1 MIITDRPRSDVVMDL
16 DSKVNKS
23 TLKLTINSDLSHK
36 WLYAWLRHKHM
47 QYELGRISIA
57 ICVSGRRLSTRRYIS
72 TIEPKRTLSGTWG
85 PKTLRSFTPSYCGPC
100 SKSQIEYLRACAVS
114 LANICNN
121 WRRTSWKSI
130 AYATWHGCI
139 LASLLQLDNELL
151 SKRTRNWLR
160 KNDEPSAPRTET
172 SWMLKGCYYQRKPM
186 RCLWRRTYVSIPGR
200 RQLLRTP
207 REITMRTWIDWMR
220 SKTSV
225 PLRRLD
231 PRLSY
236 TWLGTVQ
243 GKVISTW
250 YAIFD
255 EQTSEKSFDYDI
267 IYKSWNPH
275 K

>member
-130 AYATWHGCI
+130 TCT
-139 LASLLQLDNELL
+139 NF
-151 SKRTRNWLR
+151 TRVHTGYL
-160 KNDEPSAPRTET
+160 
-172 SWMLKGCYYQRKPM
+172 GCYNSTTNYCRKGHATGFVRMTSLQRLELKLAECSRGVITNESPCDAYDGEPTFRSLEGDSYCEHLGRLQCAPGLIGWGRKPQFP
-186 RCLWRRTYVSIPGR
+186 CG
-200 RQLLRTP
+200 
-207 REITMRTWIDWMR
+207 D
-220 SKTSV
+220 
-225 PLRRLD
+225 
-231 PRLSY
+231 
-236 TWLGTVQ
+236 
-243 GKVISTW
+243 
-250 YAIFD
+250 
-255 EQTSEKSFDYDI
+255 
-267 IYKSWNPH
+267 
-275 K
+275 